1 MRAASLEVRD
11 RWPHL
16 QWRAIASLLFLRFL
30 SPGIV
35 NPAAIGQGPF
45 CSPTLVFSCAP
56 ACACV
61 CVCAC
66 ACLGCPVSSTLRA
79 EVKEGTP
86 RTLLLVSKMVN
97 NLMNEVAFGDKEPF
111 MLPLN
116 SFLNHQNKEA
126 VQRFVQNLTV
136 RFLFFPFLL

>member
-1 MRAASLEVRD
+1 MVRSF
-11 RWPHL
+11 P
-16 QWRAIASLLFLRFL
+16 
-30 SPGIV
+30 SPRV
-35 NPAAIGQGPF
+35 
-45 CSPTLVFSCAP
+45 LVRV
-56 ACACV
+56 CV

-66 ACLGCPVSSTLRA
+66 VRACLDCPVSSTLRA

-136 RFLFFPFLL
+136 RFLFIISLFFILFLYYFYYYFYYY